1 MKKRWITIALAAVMA
16 ISTLA
21 GCGSK
26 PEETQAPAQ
35 AETTA
40 APTTQA
46 AKTETP
52 AETEAS
58 TETEAEKEEYGPILQ
73 KAKES
78 GKLIAAINAQSPPWR
93 FHKIVNGQ
101 DKLCGFEISMC
112 YGLADYVSEKLGTKV
127 EVEINDMTFPGVL
140 AALQAGQV
148 DFAPSLAGTEE
159 RRKNMDFSI
168 PYHRSL
174 QTIVIK
180 KDRENEDIF
189 NPDKAMEGVNTAS
202 LQGSSTSVT
211 FSEQYP
217 SANLIDYESTPDIV
231 LAVANGKVDAAVLNE
246 KYAILICKAN
256 PDLMIDYDLS
266 FDIPVDR
273 DPGASIAIP
282 KGNEDFVELVDEW
295 LNMILSDGTFSSYEQ
310 EAIAELDDPDLL
322 EGFSSKNILNKK

>member
-1 MKKRWITIALAAVMA
+1 MKKRWIATALAAVMA
-16 ISTLA
+16 VSTLA
-21 GCGSK
+21 GCGAK
-26 PEETQAPAQ
+26 PEEAQAPAPAETTQ
-35 AETTA
+35 AAQTEAPAETKTPAETTA
-40 APTTQA
+40 Q
-46 AKTETP
+46 TE
-52 AETEAS
+52 
-58 TETEAEKEEYGPILQ
+58 EEYGPVLQ

-93 FHKIVNGQ
+93 FHKMVDGQ

-159 RRKNMDFSI
+159 RRQNMDFSI

-189 NPDKAMEGVNTAS
+189 APDKAMKGVSTAS

-217 SANLIDYESTPDIV
+217 QANLIDYESTPDIV

-295 LNMILSDGTFSSYEQ
+295 LNTILSDGTFSSYEQ

>member
-1 MKKRWITIALAAVMA
+1 MKKRWIATALAAVMA
-16 ISTLA
+16 AGTLA
-21 GCGSK
+21 GCSSK

-35 AETTA
+35 VEMTVDAGTVQTE
-40 APTTQA
+40 APSG
-46 AKTETP
+46 TE
-52 AETEAS
+52 AETEAQ
-58 TETEAEKEEYGPILQ
+58 EYGPILS

-78 GKLIAAINAQSPPWR
+78 GKLVAAINAQSPPWR
-93 FHKIVNGQ
+93 FHKIVDGQ

-112 YGLADYVSEKLGTKV
+112 YGLADYVSEKLGTEV

-159 RRKNMDFSI
+159 RRQNMDFSI

-189 NPDKAMEGVNTAS
+189 APENGMNGVSTAS

-211 FSEQYP
+211 FAEQYP
-217 SANLIDYESTPDIV
+217 DANLIDYESTPDIV

-295 LNMILSDGTFSSYEQ
+295 LNTILSDGTFSSYEQ
-310 EAIAELDDPDLL
+310 EAIAQLDDPGLL
-322 EGFSSKNILNKK
+322 EGFSSKNILNQK

>member
-1 MKKRWITIALAAVMA
+1 MKRRWMAAAMAAVMA
-16 ISTLA
+16 VSTLA
-21 GCGSK
+21 GCGAKS
-26 PEETQAPAQ
+26 EETQAPPKV
-35 AETTA
+35 E
-40 APTTQA
+40 TTQA
-46 AKTETP
+46 AQAP
-52 AETEAS
+52 AETQAP
-58 TETEAEKEEYGPILQ
+58 TEAQAGETQEYGPILQ

-78 GKLIAAINAQSPPWR
+78 GKLVAAINAQSPPWR
-93 FHKIVNGQ
+93 FHKIVNGE

-159 RRKNMDFSI
+159 RRQNMDFSI

-180 KDRENEDIF
+180 KDRENEEIF
-189 NPDKAMEGVNTAS
+189 APDKGMSGVSTAS

-211 FSEQYP
+211 FAEQYP
-217 SANLIDYESTPDIV
+217 QANLIDYESTPDIV

-295 LNMILSDGTFSSYEQ
+295 LNTILSDGTFSSYEQ
-310 EAIAELDDPDLL
+310 EAIAELDDPELL

>member
-1 MKKRWITIALAAVMA
+1 MREQRTFYLRFFNIRKEKYYEKKMDRN
-16 ISTLA
+16 ST
-21 GCGSK
+21 CSSYGSRHTGRLQF
-26 PEETQAPAQ
+26 ETGGDTGSCPGGDDGRCRDCPDGGAFRYGGRDKLSTVAQ
-35 AETTA
+35 
-40 APTTQA
+40 
-46 AKTETP
+46 
-52 AETEAS
+52 
-58 TETEAEKEEYGPILQ
+58 EYGPILS

-78 GKLIAAINAQSPPWR
+78 GKLVAAINAQSPPWR
-93 FHKIVNGQ
+93 FHKIVDGQ

-112 YGLADYVSEKLGTKV
+112 YGLADYVSEKLGTEV

-159 RRKNMDFSI
+159 RRQNMDFSI

-189 NPDKAMEGVNTAS
+189 APENGMNGVSTAS

-211 FSEQYP
+211 FAEQYP
-217 SANLIDYESTPDIV
+217 DANLIDYESTPDIV

-295 LNMILSDGTFSSYEQ
+295 LNTILSDGTFS
-310 EAIAELDDPDLL
+310 
-322 EGFSSKNILNKK
+322 

>member
-1 MKKRWITIALAAVMA
+1 MRKQMMAMALVAGLAV
-16 ISTLA
+16 SSLA

-26 PEETQAPAQ
+26 PAETQPAAAPAQ
-35 AETTA
+35 TE
-40 APTTQA
+40 A
-46 AKTETP
+46 AKTEAEKTEAAKTEADKTEAP
-52 AETEAS
+52 AENV
-58 TETEAEKEEYGPILQ
+58 EYGPVLS
-73 KAKES
+73 KAKET
-78 GKLIAAINAQSPPWR
+78 GKIVAAINAQSPPWR
-93 FHKIVNGQ
+93 FHKTVDGK

-112 YGLADYVSEKLGTKV
+112 YGLADYLSEKLGTKV

-140 AALQAGQV
+140 ASLQAGQV

-159 RRKNMDFSI
+159 RRQNMDFTI

-180 KDRENEDIF
+180 KDKENDEMF
-189 NPDKAMEGVNTAS
+189 KVENKMKAVRTGS

-211 FSEQYP
+211 FREQYP
-217 SANLIDYESTPDIV
+217 DAECIDYESTPDIV
-231 LAVANGKVDAAVLNE
+231 LAVSNNKIDAAVLNE

-282 KGNEDFVELVDEW
+282 KGNEDFVEIADEW
-295 LNMILSDGTFSSYEQ
+295 LEKILSDGTFAAYEQ
-310 EAIAELDDPDLL
+310 EAIKELDDPALL
-322 EGFSSKNILNKK
+322 EGFSSKNILNNK